1 MTCLRLL
8 YRHQLFVE
16 MVRKQQQGNPDQ
28 EAEKSAVNGRLVHR
42 AKPAELPVY
51 HGHTSASDHS

>member
-16 MVRKQQQGNPDQ
+16 MVRKQQRGNPDQ
-28 EAEKSAVNGRLVHR
+28 EEKSAVNGRLVNR

-51 HGHTSASDHS
+51 HGHMSASDHS